1 MSAAVHASMRGNKGK
16 DTKPEMLVRRR
27 LRNAGL
33 AGYRLQWKAPGRPDV
48 AWPGKRVCILVNG
61 CFWHRCPHCNPSMP
75 KTHLDY
81 WVPKFRRN
89 VERDAANLAA
99 LKAAGWRV
107 HVIWECQLKK
117 GAIDDTFARLIPQ
130 LRAELG
136 KE

>member
-1 MSAAVHASMRGNKGK
+1 MRGNKGK